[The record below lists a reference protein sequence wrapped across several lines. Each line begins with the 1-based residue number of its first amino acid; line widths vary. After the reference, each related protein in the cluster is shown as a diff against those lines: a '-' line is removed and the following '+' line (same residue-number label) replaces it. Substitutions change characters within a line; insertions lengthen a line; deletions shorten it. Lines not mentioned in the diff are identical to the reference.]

1 MVANQD
7 IDSVCWKEHWGNW
20 YRYPTSLK
28 KLAERLVIIEIL
40 SQERIGKEVRNMACS
55 KSCRVTGRSAAKAAS
70 KVLRG
75 NYSAAAKKAAG
86 SALSQRK
93 SCKK

>member
-1 MVANQD
+1 MSQKKLV
-7 IDSVCWKEHWGNW
+7 GNW
-20 YRYPTSLK
+20 L
-28 KLAERLVIIEIL
+28 IIEFL
-40 SQERIGKEVRNMACS
+40 SQGRIRKEVRNMACS
-55 KSCRVTGRSAAKAAS
+55 KSCRVTGSSAAKAAS

-75 NYSAAAKKAAG
+75 NYSAAAKRAAG